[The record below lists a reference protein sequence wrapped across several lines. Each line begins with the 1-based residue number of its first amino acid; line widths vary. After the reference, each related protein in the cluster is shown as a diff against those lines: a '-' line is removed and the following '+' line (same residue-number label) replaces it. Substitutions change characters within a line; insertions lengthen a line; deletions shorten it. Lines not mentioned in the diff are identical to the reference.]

1 MFGKTKKTAS
11 KIASLVL
18 SVALFIP
25 TMYGMTV
32 NDFVR
37 ADDDF
42 EKTISNTRLGVDEMD
57 DPMVLYAGV
66 DTWRGSFVYFGKYN
80 GQPIR
85 FRVLDKAST
94 KYTTDG
100 SKTMFLD
107 SDKVLY
113 EEYFNNTLL
122 PTDPNANKW
131 SESNLKASLNGSG
144 FLNKD
149 GVFTQAEKGAIAESY
164 VAGYALTGIN
174 QEAIDTFGTS
184 VGLNG
189 EKVFALDITDI
200 LNHDYGYYDMRDYD
214 SVDHGNYDKQAA
226 ADSGIQ
232 NMAWWLRN
240 EGVAPTDSGIKTAGE
255 AMYYSYTTWQ
265 VNDTKAVAPA
275 LNIDH
280 DSILFSTATSGVYGS
295 LDVEY
300 KLTLLDPEMIV
311 SVTEGSVRKDWNR
324 ISFETTHSGKNITN
338 ISRSSYLITSGT
350 IGSAN
355 NSILDYGEVHGGNG
369 SAYFVLPSSLS
380 GTWGQDYHVY
390 VFAEDLNGKY
400 ESDYASAPV
409 ELANPETSG
418 SFSGKTL
425 NNTKLGVDDIHDPA
439 IPANTSTA
447 WNGSIVYFGK
457 YEGNPIRFRVL
468 DKAST
473 AFGDDTTLFLDSE
486 GALFSH
492 QFSDNGSN
500 QWVGSDIRA
509 ALNGNAFLDK
519 SGVFTVQEKDAI
531 YSSNTSTHPLTGRQD
546 VITMCGNAVGLEN
559 DRIFLLD
566 VEDLLN
572 ENYGY
577 IFDDSP
583 IYSGHSNAAKWAYF
597 KDEMAVWALRN
608 AEAGTDTTSAFVT
621 RIGQLGTIGISYMSP
636 RDIAPAL
643 NVDHDSILFSTA
655 IKGTYGE
662 LGTAYKLTLLDPEM
676 IVSVPEGSVSMEGN
690 QVNFGY
696 GLSGQNFALRSQIS
710 YIVTS
715 KTLGSDGNSILDYG
729 AIHGGNYQ
737 GYFTLPNTISGTW
750 GEDYHIYIFAEK
762 FNGTYESDYAGPLVE
777 LVKPESSV
785 PVVFEGKTASNTKIG
800 VDDISDPRTP
810 TSPDDAWNGSYVY
823 FGKYSDT
830 SVKYRVLDKD
840 STLFSDKTT
849 VFLDCDSTLFDA
861 DFDSFVNA
869 NDPGSN
875 VWINSDIRTALNG
888 DAFLEKSGTFTA
900 MEKSAIVASTVA
912 GHPLTSVN
920 ADAVSEFVNYI
931 GLENDKIF
939 LLDAEDV
946 LNPEYGY
953 YDALANGPYGSSAP
967 YHPAYNWYKCELQS
981 PSDFHLWWLRSQDHE
996 LDSQHA
1002 DYFAGVIF
1010 YGVGGTQ
1017 VNEAQGVAPA
1027 MNIDSESI
1035 LFSTAIK
1042 GTYGELG
1049 TAYKLTLLDPEMI
1062 VSVPEGS
1069 VSIEGNKV
1077 NFGYGLSGQ
1086 NFALRSQISYIVT
1099 SKPFGS
1105 DDNSILDYGATAGG
1119 NYKGY
1124 LTLSDSVSGTW
1135 GEDYYIYIF
1144 AEKFNGTYESDY
1156 AGPLVELVKP
1166 ESSVPV
1172 IFEGKTVSN
1181 TKLGVDEI
1189 HDPATHNGEVE
1200 GWQGSIV
1207 YFGQYDGRPNRFRV
1221 LDKDSTAFGDDT
1233 TLFLDSELVLF
1244 RRSFSSNGSNAWV
1257 GSDIRDALN
1266 GDEFLDKDG
1275 VFTRQEK
1282 KAIYYSNTQ
1291 THSLT
1296 GFDQRVSDWFGN
1308 AVGLQNDQ
1316 IFLLDIEDLLNE
1328 QYGYVSDNSFMYECR
1343 SNAAKWA
1350 AYDDGWTSWWLRSAE
1365 KDSNTLAAYVVDN
1378 YVSTIGIS
1386 NMYQEGVAP
1395 ALNVDRDSILFS
1407 SAVKGTY
1414 GELDT
1419 EYKLTLKDSE
1429 LKMSVKAAEKDGYG
1443 TRTKVSYQLSG
1454 GSVTDDTKVSY
1465 LFTSKPIGEAGNSI
1479 LAYGSL
1485 VDANGSSGYIPAM
1498 KGITGTWGQNYHVY
1512 VFAENVNG
1520 TYETDYAG
1528 TPVEIS
1534 DRRDPA
1540 PVFSGKDTQNTRL
1553 GTGKMSSPAVP
1564 LTPKD
1569 AWDGSYVYFGKYE
1582 GEPVMYRVLDP
1593 DTDIFGSKTLFL
1605 DCDTGLYWDYFDED
1619 NETNTWNDSD
1629 IRANLNGDLFL
1640 NKDGVFTYAEKASI
1654 AESVIDSHPLTG
1666 ILQSAINLYGNYVG
1680 LDGDK
1685 VFVLDAEDTYNG
1697 QYGYINGYNDVGGWS
1712 NCWKTCDG
1720 GNPYVACWLRN
1731 AAGIRPLE
1739 SSVIWCAGIIPQDP
1753 RMEVYADYAVSPAL
1767 NVSQDSIIFSTA
1779 VEGYYGE
1786 LGSAY
1791 KLTIKDPDINLNV
1804 SSLSVSGNTV
1814 SFSYSVQGD
1823 HKNEVTQISYL
1834 VVKKGTGYPKIDTI
1848 AAYGAVTLSGNHGG
1862 EFELP
1867 ANLTGA
1873 FGTDYNVYVLA
1884 EDINGTYE
1892 TDYAGMTELIIPT
1905 VVFDFTNGPVTCDED
1920 QMLALSYLF
1929 FEGYIDTED
1938 DIEDSDVPNNIDVD
1952 KDGTWDFTLEN
1963 SVLTKTSTC
1972 SIEARKVL
1980 TGLENYASITF
1991 IVGASPKIA
2000 RHAIRLT
2007 GSIGVKFGV
2016 DFPDGTDVSKCYV
2029 QFETSTGRSSV
2040 VRTPV
2045 RENSRISY
2053 IFNITCLELADEIT
2067 ATLYYDGEAVQ
2078 TDTFSAMSYITY
2090 VQDHPR
2096 QFEDR
2101 VVDLVNALQSYGYY
2115 MQRSDWSDNIR
2126 HTGIPKPSRI
2136 LTSFDVDNATFDLN
2150 NTTLCGVQK
2159 DLGTSGISSGMKISL
2174 TLTSATELK
2183 LYVKPENSSVVMP
2196 SNAKAVDFNGVTY
2209 YEFSVKNI
2217 GPHLLDKTRSFEITT
2232 NLGTATVSLPATF
2245 YVKNMLNK
2253 STTTEAQKVALTAY
2267 YQYYKAAKACVD

>member
-1 MFGKTKKTAS
+1 MFGKRKKTAS
-11 KIASLVL
+11 KIASLIL
-18 SVALFIP
+18 SAALFIP

-32 NDFVR
+32 KDFVR

-42 EKTISNTRLGVDEMD
+42 VKTLSNTRIGVDEMNN
-57 DPMVLYAGV
+57 PMVLYAGV
-66 DTWRGSFVYFGKYN
+66 DTWRGSFVYFGKYD

-100 SKTMFLD
+100 SKTLFLD

-113 EEYFNNTLL
+113 EEYFNNTLSS
-122 PTDPNANKW
+122 TDPNANKW
-131 SESNLKASLNGSG
+131 SESDLKASLNGSG

-149 GVFTQAEKGAIAESY
+149 GVFTQAEKDAIAESY
-164 VAGYALTGIN
+164 VDGYALTGIN

-214 SVDHGNYDKQAA
+214 SVDHANYSKEAA
-226 ADSGIQ
+226 ANSGIEYT
-232 NMAWWLRN
+232 AWWLRN

-255 AMYYSYTTWQ
+255 TMYYSYTTWQ

-425 NNTKLGVDDIHDPA
+425 SNTKFGVDDIHDPA

-519 SGVFTVQEKDAI
+519 SGVFTNQEKDAI
-531 YSSNTSTHPLTGRQD
+531 YYSNTQSHVLTGLGQD
-546 VITMCGNAVGLEN
+546 ITELISNAVGLE
-559 DRIFLLD
+559 DDQVFLLD
-566 VEDLLN
+566 VEDLFN
-572 ENYGY
+572 ESYGY
-577 IFDDSP
+577 KFDIVDFDNV
-583 IYSGHSNAAKWAYF
+583 HSNAAKWAYF
-597 KDEMAVWALRN
+597 KDQMAVWALRN
-608 AEAGTDTTSAFVT
+608 AEAGTNTTSAFVT

-676 IVSVPEGSVSMEGN
+676 VVSVTEGSVRKDGN
-690 QVNFGY
+690 RISFETTH
-696 GLSGQNFALRSQIS
+696 SGKNIRNMSRSS
-710 YIVTS
+710 YLITS
-715 KTLGSDGNSILDYG
+715 GIIGSASNSILDYG
-729 AIHGGNYQ
+729 EVHGGN
-737 GYFTLPNTISGTW
+737 GSAYFVLPSNLSGTW
-750 GEDYHIYIFAEK
+750 GQDYHVYVFVEDL
-762 FNGTYESDYAGPLVE
+762 NGKYESDYAGPLVE

-830 SVKYRVLDKD
+830 PVKYRVLDKD

-981 PSDFHLWWLRSQDHE
+981 PSGFNLWWLRSQDHE

-1069 VSIEGNKV
+1069 VSMEGNQV

-1135 GEDYYIYIF
+1135 GEDYHIYIF

-1172 IFEGKTVSN
+1172 VFEGKTASN
-1181 TKLGVDEI
+1181 TKLG
-1189 HDPATHNGEVE
+1189 T
-1200 GWQGSIV
+1200 
-1207 YFGQYDGRPNRFRV
+1207 
-1221 LDKDSTAFGDDT
+1221 
-1233 TLFLDSELVLF
+1233 
-1244 RRSFSSNGSNAWV
+1244 
-1257 GSDIRDALN
+1257 
-1266 GDEFLDKDG
+1266 
-1275 VFTRQEK
+1275 
-1282 KAIYYSNTQ
+1282 
-1291 THSLT
+1291 
-1296 GFDQRVSDWFGN
+1296 
-1308 AVGLQNDQ
+1308 
-1316 IFLLDIEDLLNE
+1316 DL
-1328 QYGYVSDNSFMYECR
+1328 
-1343 SNAAKWA
+1343 
-1350 AYDDGWTSWWLRSAE
+1350 
-1365 KDSNTLAAYVVDN
+1365 
-1378 YVSTIGIS
+1378 
-1386 NMYQEGVAP
+1386 
-1395 ALNVDRDSILFS
+1395 
-1407 SAVKGTY
+1407 
-1414 GELDT
+1414 
-1419 EYKLTLKDSE
+1419 
-1429 LKMSVKAAEKDGYG
+1429 
-1443 TRTKVSYQLSG
+1443 
-1454 GSVTDDTKVSY
+1454 
-1465 LFTSKPIGEAGNSI
+1465 
-1479 LAYGSL
+1479 
-1485 VDANGSSGYIPAM
+1485 
-1498 KGITGTWGQNYHVY
+1498 
-1512 VFAENVNG
+1512 
-1520 TYETDYAG
+1520 
-1528 TPVEIS
+1528 
-1534 DRRDPA
+1534 
-1540 PVFSGKDTQNTRL
+1540 
-1553 GTGKMSSPAVP
+1553 MSSPAVP
-1564 LTPKD
+1564 QTSADK
-1569 AWDGSYVYFGKYE
+1569 WNGSYVYFGKYE
-1582 GEPVMYRVLDP
+1582 NEPVLYRVLDP
-1593 DTDIFGSKTLFL
+1593 KTDIFGSSTLFL
-1605 DCDTGLYWDYFDED
+1605 DSDEGLYDDYFDEE
-1619 NETNTWNDSD
+1619 NQTNIWNDSD

-1640 NKDGVFTYAEKASI
+1640 NKDGVFTSVEKASI
-1654 AESVIDSHPLTG
+1654 VNSTIASHPLEG
-1666 ILQSAINLYGNYVG
+1666 IHQGAIDLYENYVG

-1685 VFVLDAEDTYNG
+1685 VFILDAEDTYNG
-1697 QYGYINGYNDVGGWS
+1697 EYGYINGYNDLGGDS
-1712 NCWKTCDG
+1712 NYLKYSRNDDC
-1720 GNPYVACWLRN
+1720 YLACWLRS
-1731 AAGIRPLE
+1731 AAGTRPLA
-1739 SSVIWCAGIIPQDP
+1739 SPVVWCAGIVPQNP
-1753 RMEVYADYAVSPAL
+1753 RMEVFCGYPVAPAF
-1767 NVSQDSIIFSTA
+1767 NVNQDSIIFSTA
-1779 VEGYYGE
+1779 VEGDYGA
-1786 LGSAY
+1786 LGSQY
-1791 KLTIKDPDINLNV
+1791 KLTLKDPDIGLTVGDLEVNER
-1804 SSLSVSGNTV
+1804 SVSFTYTV
-1814 SFSYSVQGD
+1814 SGA
-1823 HKNEVTQISYL
+1823 HKNDVTQISYL

-1862 EFELP
+1862 DFELP
-1867 ANLTGA
+1867 ANLTGD
-1873 FGTDYNVYVLA
+1873 FGTDYKVYILA
-1884 EDINGTYE
+1884 EDINGTFE
-1892 TDYAGMTELIIPT
+1892 TDYAAMAELTLPKI
-1905 VVFDFTNGPVTCDED
+1905 VFNLSDGPITCDQD
-1920 QMLALSYLF
+1920 QLDALAELF
-1929 FEGYIDTED
+1929 WNGDIDADEP
-1938 DIEDSDVPNNIDVD
+1938 IEDSTDLNRIDID
-1952 KDGTWDFTLEN
+1952 LDGTWDFELEN
-1963 SVLTKTSTC
+1963 NVLTETSTC
-1972 SIEARKVL
+1972 SIKTKKEFTSVAK
-1980 TGLENYASITF
+1980 YASVTF
-1991 IVGASPKIA
+1991 IVGNAPKIA

-2029 QFETSTGRSSV
+2029 EFVTSTGRRSV
-2040 VRTPV
+2040 VRTSS
-2045 RENSRISY
+2045 EGNTANSRYY
-2053 IFNITCLELADEIT
+2053 IFNINCLELADEIT
-2067 ATLYYDGEAVQ
+2067 ATLYYDGEAIQ
-2078 TDTFSAMSYITY
+2078 TDTYSAMSYITY
-2090 VQDHPR
+2090 VKTHTSL
-2096 QFEDR
+2096 FEER
-2101 VVDLVNALQSYGYY
+2101 VVNLVDALQKYGYY
-2115 MQRSDWSDNIR
+2115 MQKSDWSDNVR
-2126 HTGIPKPSRI
+2126 HYAIPKPSRTLSSI
-2136 LTSFDVDNATFDLN
+2136 DVDRAVNKLN
-2150 NTTLCGVQK
+2150 SAAVIGIQK
-2159 DLGTSGISSGMKISL
+2159 NLGTSGIATGMKISL
-2174 TLTSATELK
+2174 SLTSATELK

-2209 YEFSVKNI
+2209 YEFSISNI
-2217 GPHLLDKTRSFEITT
+2217 GPHLLDTMRSFTITT
-2232 NLGTATVSLPATF
+2232 NQGTATVSLPALF
-2245 YVKNMLNK
+2245 YVKSTLNNS
-2253 STTTEAQKVALTAY
+2253 STTSDRKLALTAY
-2267 YQYYKAAKACVD
+2267 YQYYEAAKACVG